1 MKIPIETGRWH
12 NIPVEEPTWYMCNEN
27 IGDEIPEKYNRNSDH
42 SLKNGP
48 QLFVKV
54 LKFIYKILIIV
65 EFLLLIP

>member
-1 MKIPIETGRWH
+1 
-12 NIPVEEPTWYMCNEN
+12 MCNEN